1 MQLDMERNDKK
12 GHSGGAASN
21 LVPKTIKKVEE
32 FKVGM
37 DMRSWITVLEIYL
50 KHFNKDE
57 WVEIV
62 LSNMEN
68 KVLSRIKNLEKY
80 LIDTDGY
87 EELKKELLNL
97 YTVKAV
103 ELPVNLSQLSI
114 HKQSAKE
121 NIADFGKAIMELVKR
136 MFPSIN
142 ESDDIDKLMQERFVE
157 GLLNQRLREQT
168 RAKMLKMR
176 NIKKEENFR
185 IQDLIK
191 YAECKMASY
200 DTDTVNNHIQNTS
213 DSDGNNKPVQTH
225 EPYQHYRPFDRNR
238 YSYNQQQNKRV
249 QFNYNQNSNNGQI
262 QQNQSA
268 EVPFHPKLNKPKSEQ
283 NDLNK
288 ILVLGQGEAQMN
300 YCRPIVGQALF
311 NNTLVDYMCDSGAD
325 KTIINYKTF
334 NLLKRHDPDT

>member
-1 MQLDMERNDKK
+1 MWNQTVFTLILFTVCKTTCALSFFKEPTFFEKLVSVLSRSISNTFQFGQLVIVKIPVDTIVLLCLGALTVILYRWFKRGRHRTLQPTTTISKPTNLNVFNTMQLDMERNDKK

-21 LVPKTIKKVEE
+21 LVPKTIRNVEE

-121 NIADFGKAIMELVKR
+121 NIADFGKAIMEL
-136 MFPSIN
+136 
-142 ESDDIDKLMQERFVE
+142 
-157 GLLNQRLREQT
+157 
-168 RAKMLKMR
+168 
-176 NIKKEENFR
+176 
-185 IQDLIK
+185 
-191 YAECKMASY
+191 
-200 DTDTVNNHIQNTS
+200 
-213 DSDGNNKPVQTH
+213 
-225 EPYQHYRPFDRNR
+225 
-238 YSYNQQQNKRV
+238 
-249 QFNYNQNSNNGQI
+249 
-262 QQNQSA
+262 
-268 EVPFHPKLNKPKSEQ
+268 
-283 NDLNK
+283 
-288 ILVLGQGEAQMN
+288 
-300 YCRPIVGQALF
+300 
-311 NNTLVDYMCDSGAD
+311 
-325 KTIINYKTF
+325 
-334 NLLKRHDPDT
+334 